1 MRQRYAK
8 GLGGTLRCLPPEARA
23 LGAASA
29 ATVTLKTSLGVDL
42 PTPVID
48 APAAIAPTTGELSFV
63 LVPANTP
70 DPLALGYL
78 YRAIWTYT
86 IAGVQYQTDQVYEV
100 NARLL
105 KPTLTLEDVTPI
117 LPSAWVEL
125 LDGGAAAAEP
135 VIATAWDDILD
146 DLSAKGFRPD
156 KILDPERLQRP
167 HRSKVIAVLYGSFGP
182 QWRES
187 ADRAEQVYE
196 RDLDAAISGLDWYD
210 RREDGVRA
218 ADEKQVVQS
227 VVLSR

>member
-8 GLGGTLRCLPPEARA
+8 GLGGTLRCLPPEAGA
-23 LGAASA
+23 LGAPSA

-105 KPTLTLEDVTPI
+105 KPTLTIEDVTPI
-117 LPSAWVEL
+117 LPSAW
-125 LDGGAAAAEP
+125 AE
-135 VIATAWDDILD
+135 ILD